1 MNGEVM
7 GSFIVTSIPEPGTA
21 AYLGGSVVL
30 LWRRKA
36 CKRKANGVGRE
47 GLG

>member
-1 MNGEVM
+1 MNGKVTR
-7 GSFIVTSIPEPGTA
+7 SFIVTSIPEPGAA

-36 CKRKANGVGRE
+36 SKRKDKGVGRE
-47 GLG
+47 GLD

>member
-1 MNGEVM
+1 MNGKVI

-21 AYLGGSVVL
+21 AYLGGGVVL
-30 LWRRKA
+30 LWRRRA
-36 CKRKANGVGRE
+36 SKRREKGVGRE